1 MPGPLL
7 SLAWA
12 IFASPESYMATCNN
26 ALGDPEFSNRTYTN
40 GVRYCSRPPLGNLYY
55 YGGGSFL
62 SMPAIERRDLF
73 EDGADET
80 SLLEWL
86 ASFNHNATSPS
97 DLENAW
103 TAGLYIVNEAWI
115 KAAKVSDI
123 GWFDILSDPGKDT
136 SIPTI
141 SLAALLVISALL
153 FIYLVSLL
161 SVASYAAFVPRWTQS
176 MNGFAMMRI
185 GSAIADR
192 VPLLVTYREQEIS
205 AMDDLP
211 GWIGSSALTDE
222 CGVANQQDDFI
233 TAQLELG
240 SPHALRSK
248 QKYTCYPADYEA
260 AQKAE
265 AMRIR
270 RKMIKGDRIPAY

>member
-1 MPGPLL
+1 M
-7 SLAWA
+7 
-12 IFASPESYMATCNN
+12 YN